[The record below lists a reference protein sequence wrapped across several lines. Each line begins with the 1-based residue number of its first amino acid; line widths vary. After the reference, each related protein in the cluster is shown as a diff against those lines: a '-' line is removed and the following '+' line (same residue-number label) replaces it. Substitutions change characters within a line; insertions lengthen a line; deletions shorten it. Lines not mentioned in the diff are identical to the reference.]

1 MALWAWPHFPRV
13 VWEWPFPLGGP
24 VGTASL
30 SLGGGWA
37 SSRLL
42 WVVVWAWPLPL
53 GGGQGVA
60 PPSGWC
66 GCGLA
71 ASGSLC
77 GRGLS
82 LWVVERA
89 WPLPLCSSVGVVVL
103 PAKQLLL
110 PSCSDCLTTS
120 ST

>member
-24 VGTASL
+24 VGVASL
-30 SLGGGWA
+30 SLGGGLGVA
-37 SSRLL
+37 
-42 WVVVWAWPLPL
+42 PPPL
-53 GGGQGVA
+53 GGGVGVA
-60 PPSGWC
+60 SPSGWWSGHGPPSGW
-66 GCGLA
+66 
-71 ASGSLC
+71 C

-82 LWVVERA
+82 LWVVARA
-89 WPLPLCSSVGVVVL
+89 WPLPLGSSVGVVAL